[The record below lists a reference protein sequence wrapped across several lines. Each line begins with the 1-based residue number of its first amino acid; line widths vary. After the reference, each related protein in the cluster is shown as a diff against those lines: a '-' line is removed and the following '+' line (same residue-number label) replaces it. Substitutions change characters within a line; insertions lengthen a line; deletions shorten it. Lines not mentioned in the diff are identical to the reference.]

1 MGASVPSTSR
11 ITAARSGASASRAI
25 ASMAHRI
32 SPMGLIVVGLVA
44 GLFSALF
51 GVGGGIVI
59 VPMLLL
65 LHRYTTRVAMA
76 TSLVSIA
83 FVAIVGSIT
92 YAAHGEIKPG
102 AAALVGIPA
111 ALGAVGGTWLQQRV
125 PTRWLSIAF
134 AGVLVAV
141 AVELLVSA

>member
-1 MGASVPSTSR
+1 
-11 ITAARSGASASRAI
+11 
-25 ASMAHRI
+25 
-32 SPMGLIVVGLVA
+32 MGLILIGLVA

-51 GVGGGIVI
+51 GVGGGIVV

-65 LHRYTTRVAMA
+65 LQRFGERQAMA
-76 TSLVSIA
+76 TSLVAIA
-83 FVAIVGSIT
+83 FVAIVGAIT
-92 YAAHGEIKPG
+92 YSFHGEVKPG

-111 ALGAVGGTWLQQRV
+111 AFGAVGGTWLQQRV
-125 PTRWLSIAF
+125 PTRWLAIAF

>member
-1 MGASVPSTSR
+1 V
-11 ITAARSGASASRAI
+11 
-25 ASMAHRI
+25 
-32 SPMGLIVVGLVA
+32 GLIVVGLVA

-51 GVGGGIVI
+51 GVGGGVVI

-65 LHRYTTRVAMA
+65 LHRYTERSAMA

-83 FVAIVGSIT
+83 FVAIVGAIT
-92 YAAHGEIKPG
+92 YSFHGEVKPG

-111 ALGAVGGTWLQQRV
+111 VFGAIGGTWLQQRV
-125 PTRWLSIAF
+125 PTRWLSVAF

-141 AVELLVSA
+141 AVELLVTA

>member
-1 MGASVPSTSR
+1 MSLILV
-11 ITAARSGASASRAI
+11 
-25 ASMAHRI
+25 
-32 SPMGLIVVGLVA
+32 GLIA

-65 LHRYTTRVAMA
+65 LHRFSERQAMG

-83 FVAIVGSIT
+83 FVAIVGAIT
-92 YAAHGEIKPG
+92 YTFHGEVKPG

-111 ALGAVGGTWLQQRV
+111 VFGALGGTWLQQRV
-125 PTRWLSIAF
+125 PTRWLSVAF
-134 AGVLVAV
+134 AGVLVGV
-141 AVELLVSA
+141 AVELLISA

>member
-1 MGASVPSTSR
+1 
-11 ITAARSGASASRAI
+11 
-25 ASMAHRI
+25 
-32 SPMGLIVVGLVA
+32 MGLVIVGLVA

-51 GVGGGIVI
+51 GVGGGIVV

-65 LHRYTTRVAMA
+65 LHRYAERQAMA
-76 TSLVSIA
+76 TSLVAIA
-83 FVAIVGSIT
+83 FVAIVGAIT
-92 YAAHGEIKPG
+92 YSFHGEVKPG

-111 ALGAVGGTWLQQRV
+111 AFGAVGGTWLQQRV

-134 AGVLVAV
+134 AAILVAV

>member
-1 MGASVPSTSR
+1 
-11 ITAARSGASASRAI
+11 
-25 ASMAHRI
+25 
-32 SPMGLIVVGLVA
+32 MGLILVGVVA

-65 LHRYTTRVAMA
+65 LHRFPERQAMA

-83 FVAIVGSIT
+83 LVAIVGSIT

-111 ALGAVGGTWLQQRV
+111 AFGAFGGTWLQQRI

-134 AGVLVAV
+134 AGILIAV
-141 AVELLVSA
+141 AIELLVSA

>member
-1 MGASVPSTSR
+1 
-11 ITAARSGASASRAI
+11 
-25 ASMAHRI
+25 
-32 SPMGLIVVGLVA
+32 MGLSSSAWSA

-65 LHRYTTRVAMA
+65 LHRYTARVAMA

-92 YAAHGEIKPG
+92 YAVHGEIKPG

-111 ALGAVGGTWLQQRV
+111 AFGAVGGTWLQQRT

>member
-1 MGASVPSTSR
+1 MR
-11 ITAARSGASASRAI
+11 
-25 ASMAHRI
+25 
-32 SPMGLIVVGLVA
+32 LILIGLVA

-51 GVGGGIVI
+51 GVGGGIVV

-65 LHRYTTRVAMA
+65 LHRYGERQAMA
-76 TSLVSIA
+76 TSLVTIA
-83 FVAIVGSIT
+83 FLAIVGAIT
-92 YAAHGEIKPG
+92 YSFHGEVKPG

-111 ALGAVGGTWLQQRV
+111 AFGAVGGTWLQQRV

-134 AGVLVAV
+134 ACVLVAV

>member
-1 MGASVPSTSR
+1 V
-11 ITAARSGASASRAI
+11 
-25 ASMAHRI
+25 
-32 SPMGLIVVGLVA
+32 GLVIVGLVA
-44 GLFSALF
+44 GVFSALF

-65 LHRYTTRVAMA
+65 LHRYAPRTAMA

-92 YAAHGEIKPG
+92 YALHGEIKPG

-111 ALGAVGGTWLQQRV
+111 AFGALAGTSLQQRIS
-125 PTRWLSIAF
+125 TRWLSIAF
-134 AGVLVAV
+134 AAVLVAV

>member
-1 MGASVPSTSR
+1 
-11 ITAARSGASASRAI
+11 
-25 ASMAHRI
+25 
-32 SPMGLIVVGLVA
+32 MGLILVGVAA

-51 GVGGGIVI
+51 GVGGGIII
-59 VPMLLL
+59 VPLLLL
-65 LHRYTTRVAMA
+65 LHRFGERQAMA

-83 FVAIVGSIT
+83 FVAIVGAIT
-92 YAAHGEIKPG
+92 FSVHGEVKPG

-111 ALGAVGGTWLQQRV
+111 AFGAVGGTWLQQRIS
-125 PTRWLSIAF
+125 TRWLSIAF

>member
-1 MGASVPSTSR
+1 
-11 ITAARSGASASRAI
+11 
-25 ASMAHRI
+25 
-32 SPMGLIVVGLVA
+32 MGLIVVGLVA

-65 LHRYTTRVAMA
+65 LHRYTARVAMA

-92 YAAHGEIKPG
+92 YAVHGEIKPG

-111 ALGAVGGTWLQQRV
+111 AFGAVGGTWLQQRT